1 VPTDSTDSTDPTI
14 RPATGSD
21 CAAVAALH
29 AANWQN
35 HYRDILPDAYL
46 DGEAP
51 AERLGYWQR
60 AFDAAGGAPEGL
72 LVASDGRGGLT
83 GFVSLLRGT
92 EEGVDALID
101 NLHVRGDQQ
110 GRGTGRALIAA
121 AVERLIADG
130 ASSVCLWVFDGNAD
144 AMGFYTRLGGVADRH
159 GTDPFAGAD
168 APDTRLVW
176 RDLPALLG
184 RCRR

>member
-1 VPTDSTDSTDPTI
+1 MPTEPTI
-14 RPATGSD
+14 RPAHAGD
-21 CAAVAALH
+21 CDAIAALH

-51 AERLGYWQR
+51 AERRDYWRR
-60 AFDAAGGAPEGL
+60 AFEAAPGVPDGL
-72 LVASDGRGGLT
+72 LVATDGGGALT
-83 GFVSLLRGT
+83 GFISVLRGR

-121 AVERLIADG
+121 AVERLIADR
-130 ASSVCLWVFDGNAD
+130 ATSVCLWVFDGNAD

-159 GTDPFAGAD
+159 GTDPFAGAH

-176 RDLPALLG
+176 RDLPGLLA